1 MVNPGDRYGT
11 VRAWYEAGM
20 DVIEGAFQSDTES
33 CLIARCY
40 RDALPM
46 LLGRDDKSAVLRD
59 APGYEQEEGGQEA
72 RAARWQWR

>member
-11 VRAWYEAGM
+11 ERAWYEAGM
-20 DVIEGAFQSDTES
+20 DVIEGAFQSDTEP

-46 LLGRDDKSAVLRD
+46 LLGLVECGSTRCAGVR
-59 APGYEQEEGGQEA
+59 GQEEGRQEA